1 LTDRTRRFEAI
12 VLPHLNAAYNLA
24 RWLLRDDSS
33 AQDVVQEACLRAF
46 RFFDGFRGDDARPW
60 LLGIVRNSC
69 YTWLREQK
77 RPGEHVEFD
86 DERDSGAIDPALSRA
101 MDNPE
106 ALLLRKL
113 DQAQVNKAIENLPP
127 AFREVLVLREL
138 EELTYEEIA
147 QVSAI
152 PIGTVM
158 SRLARARAL
167 LRAALTPTGEKDEQ
181 WKITKIRN

>member
-24 RWLLRDDSS
+24 RWLLRDDDG
-33 AQDVVQEACLRAF
+33 AQDVVQESCLRAF

-69 YTWLREQK
+69 YSWLREQK
-77 RPGEHVEFD
+77 QPGEHVEFD
-86 DERDSGAIDPALSRA
+86 DERDSAAIDPALSRA
-101 MDNPE
+101 SDNPE

-113 DQAQVNKAIENLPP
+113 DRAQVNEAIENLPP

-138 EELTYEEIA
+138 EELSYDEIA
-147 QVSAI
+147 QVAAI

-167 LRAALTPTGEKDEQ
+167 LRAALTPAGEKDEP